1 MHSIFWPKK
10 INFLKIMKMNKSLV
24 LLVVL
29 VLAALFIFG
38 CTRGGGNYQAGY
50 AAYNQPVQQGGGYQ
64 GGYVGGGC
72 AVAGP
77 DSSGSVDI
85 SQPSAAA

>member
-1 MHSIFWPKK
+1 MIIKMKK
-10 INFLKIMKMNKSLV
+10 NLV

-29 VLAALFIFG
+29 VIVALFIFG
-38 CTRGGGNYQAGY
+38 CTRGGSNYQAGY
-50 AAYNQPVQQGGGYQ
+50 AAYGQPVQQGGGIPQ

-77 DSSGSVDI
+77 DTTGSIDI
-85 SQPSAAA
+85 SQPSLAA

>member
-1 MHSIFWPKK
+1 MRY
-10 INFLKIMKMNKSLV
+10 KMRKTLV
-24 LLVVL
+24 LLAIL

-38 CTRGGGNYQAGY
+38 CARGGSKYQTGY
-50 AAYNQPVQQGGGYQ
+50 AAYAQPTQQAGGGYQ

-77 DSSGSVDI
+77 EPTDI
-85 SQPSAAA
+85 DVSEPISAA

>member
-1 MHSIFWPKK
+1 MKK
-10 INFLKIMKMNKSLV
+10 NIV

-29 VLAALFIFG
+29 VLAALLIFG
-38 CTRGGGNYQAGY
+38 CARGGSNYQTGY
-50 AAYNQPVQQGGGYQ
+50 QAYGQPTQQAGGGYQ

-77 DSSGSVDI
+77 DPTMPLDVSE
-85 SQPSAAA
+85 PSLAA

>member
-1 MHSIFWPKK
+1 
-10 INFLKIMKMNKSLV
+10 MKRFLV
-24 LLVVL
+24 LFVVL

-38 CTRGGGNYQAGY
+38 CTRGGGNYNTGY
-50 AAYNQPVQQGGGYQ
+50 AAYNQPTQQAGGGYQ

-77 DSSGSVDI
+77 EPTDVDF
-85 SQPSAAA
+85 SEPSLAA

>member
-1 MHSIFWPKK
+1 
-10 INFLKIMKMNKSLV
+10 MKMKKSLV

-38 CTRGGGNYQAGY
+38 CARGGSNYQAGY
-50 AAYNQPVQQGGGYQ
+50 AAYNQPVQQGGGGYQ

-85 SQPSAAA
+85 SQPSVAA

>member
-1 MHSIFWPKK
+1 
-10 INFLKIMKMNKSLV
+10 MNKSLV
-24 LLVVL
+24 ILVIL

-50 AAYNQPVQQGGGYQ
+50 AAYNQPTQQAGGGYQ

-77 DSSGSVDI
+77 DPGNVDI
-85 SQPSAAA
+85 SDLIAAA